1 MFEIILN
8 FFSRQFP
15 SVLLLAMS
23 MFCATAL
30 FSHEY
35 NTESLLFLM
44 FWGAMVF
51 GTGSMILRN
60 GREFVDMP
68 KLIILTVPREMEP

>member
-1 MFEIILN
+1 MAIN
-8 FFSRQFP
+8 FHSQFP
-15 SVLLLAMS
+15 SVLLFAVS
-23 MFCATAL
+23 MFCATVL

-68 KLIILTVPREMEP
+68 KLIILTAPREMEP

>member
-1 MFEIILN
+1 
-8 FFSRQFP
+8 
-15 SVLLLAMS
+15 

-35 NTESLLFLM
+35 NTESLLFMM

-51 GTGSMILRN
+51 GTGTMIFRN
-60 GREFVDMP
+60 GVDFVDQP
-68 KLIILTVPREMEP
+68 KLIPLLVPKEIEP

>member
-1 MFEIILN
+1 MQ
-8 FFSRQFP
+8 FSFHSPQFP
-15 SVLLLAMS
+15 AVLLFAVS

-35 NTESLLFLM
+35 NTESLLFMM

-51 GTGSMILRN
+51 GTGTMIFRN
-60 GREFVDMP
+60 GVDFVDQP
-68 KLIILTVPREMEP
+68 KLIPLLVPKEIEP

>member
-1 MFEIILN
+1 M
-8 FFSRQFP
+8 
-15 SVLLLAMS
+15 LLAAS

-44 FWGAMVF
+44 FWGVMMI
-51 GTGSMILRN
+51 GTGTFILQN
-60 GREFVDMP
+60 GKEFVDKP
-68 KLIILTVPREMEP
+68 KLVQLPREIELEP

>member
-1 MFEIILN
+1 MF
-8 FFSRQFP
+8 F
-15 SVLLLAMS
+15 
-23 MFCATAL
+23 ATAL

-51 GTGSMILRN
+51 GTGSLILRN
-60 GREFVDMP
+60 GREFVDVP
-68 KLIILTVPREMEP
+68 KLVLQLPPQTTKAFGP